1 MSHANGKGVTMKLSE
16 HSSRLFRSYSSLSR
30 LTNWIEYIRRRLRLR
45 YSLLDRLPGDETPA
59 PDTWLLA
66 ESVRLDIE
74 RALRRLT
81 PREAEIVRLYYGL
94 GREHPQTLDA
104 IGQRFGLSRERVRQ
118 IKKEALCKLR
128 RKYRHRRG
136 LMLN

>member
-1 MSHANGKGVTMKLSE
+1 M
-16 HSSRLFRSYSSLSR
+16 
-30 LTNWIEYIRRRLRLR
+30 
-45 YSLLDRLPGDETPA
+45 LDRLPGDETPA
-59 PDTWLLA
+59 PDTWLLT

-118 IKKEALCKLR
+118 IREGALCKLR